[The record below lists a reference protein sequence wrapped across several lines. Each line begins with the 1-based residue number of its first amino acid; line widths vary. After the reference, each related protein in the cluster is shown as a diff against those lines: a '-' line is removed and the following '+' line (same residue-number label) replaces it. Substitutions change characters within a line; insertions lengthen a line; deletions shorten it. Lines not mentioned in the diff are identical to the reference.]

1 MNRGKTRVLAAAA
14 LMAGTVA
21 CSSRTPT
28 QPTATPTPASSP
40 AAPAAIVLSAPMP
53 VTPVNGATTNG
64 WPTFTVADAARSGSP
79 AGALVYRFDVAT
91 SVDFGTIALTATVS
105 ETPNETNFT
114 PSQSQ
119 APPPEPALFWRVIAI
134 DPINVVASKPSAVQ
148 SFIYAAP
155 PSVAATLGVQEG
167 AVLWPGAQPPG
178 NPGRATLGNAW
189 NVGNRT
195 SFDGVTFL
203 SPELEELRVFDLLDR
218 GLDPQGAID
227 WMHSNGYPTVAA
239 YYASVAVIGFR
250 YQYMA
255 LINGQWD
262 LVLKAGA

>member
-1 MNRGKTRVLAAAA
+1 
-14 LMAGTVA
+14 
-21 CSSRTPT
+21 
-28 QPTATPTPASSP
+28 
-40 AAPAAIVLSAPMP
+40 MP

-105 ETPNETNFT
+105 ETPNETTFT